1 MTPVRRYLGSRTAA
15 RKKRA
20 SDNGLAYNLVPSCF
34 AAPLFN
40 LGRSMSSQSA
50 ILGAKPPLTAAHG
63 GGVRGAILPRRSPQ
77 FEGRFGR
84 LFRTLPPAEFSI
96 ADLTLLAAENAM
108 TAEAESQDGLPAA
121 ALEDPQTKFHD
132 PEENTGIDAGYT
144 YLGQFIDHDITFD
157 PASSLQKGNDPDGL
171 IDYRS
176 PRLDLDCLYGRGPDD
191 QPYMYTSDG
200 RKFLL
205 GTQLTENGHRSS
217 ARDLPRHE
225 WQEDTKGQQDGGTRH
240 FSRALIG
247 DKRNDEN
254 VIVSQLQGAML
265 HFHNR
270 LVDDLDLDFAEAQR
284 MVRWHYQYVVLNDYL
299 PRIVGKAMM
308 DTILPPGDGSATL
321 ASGPHLKFYKFRDEL
336 FIPIEFSA
344 AAYRYGHSMVRPIYR
359 LNTHLDGG
367 DDPKKATADEKKR
380 GLAGRFFIFA
390 GVARRGLNGFD
401 KFPAQ
406 WAIDWSLF
414 FDINGS
420 AARVGKERVQPA
432 YKIDPSLVNPLAFL
446 PEFSL
451 VTKASTEQLTLKKLQ
466 PAPRPNAIANLALRN
481 LERGLFMS
489 LPSGQDV
496 ARAMGERA
504 LTDDELFVGKAAY
517 DEAFVKK
524 SNKRLV
530 DISANFAGKAPLWY
544 YVLGEALAG
553 WMAQV
558 TATNSKGD
566 AADRLPVT
574 LGPVGGRIVAETLVG
589 LVWGDSHSYLAQDP
603 NWAPAIKFAG
613 ERLQMG
619 DIIKYALRL

>member
-1 MTPVRRYLGSRTAA
+1 M
-15 RKKRA
+15 
-20 SDNGLAYNLVPSCF
+20 N
-34 AAPLFN
+34 
-40 LGRSMSSQSA
+40 SQSA
-50 ILGAKPPLTAAHG
+50 ALGPKPPLVAAHG

-84 LFRTLPPAEFSI
+84 LFRALPPADFSVE
-96 ADLTLLAAENAM
+96 DLKLLAAVDAM
-108 TAEAESQDGLPAA
+108 TAEAENENNLPAA
-121 ALEDPQTKFHD
+121 AREDPKTKFHD
-132 PEENTGIDAGYT
+132 PEENSGIDAGYT

-157 PASSLQKGNDPDGL
+157 PASSLQKVNDPDGL

-176 PRLDLDCLYGRGPDD
+176 PRLDLDCVYGRGPDD

-205 GTQLTENGHRSS
+205 GHQLTQNGHPSTS
-217 ARDLPRHE
+217 RDLARHE
-225 WQEDTKGQQDGGTRH
+225 WQETAKGQQEKGEKR
-240 FSRALIG
+240 FARALIG

-265 HFHNR
+265 QFHNR
-270 LVDDLDLDFAEAQR
+270 LVDEGDLTFAEAQR
-284 MVRWHYQYVVLNDYL
+284 LVRWHYQYVVVNDYL
-299 PRIVGKAMM
+299 PRIVGKALM
-308 DTILPPGDGSATL
+308 DDILPTGASAAGVAPKPKL
-321 ASGPHLKFYKFRDEL
+321 RFYKFRDEL
-336 FIPIEFSA
+336 FIPIEFAA

-367 DDPKKATADEKKR
+367 DNPDKATSEERKR

-390 GVARRGLNGFD
+390 GVARRGLNGFN
-401 KFPAQ
+401 KFPAE

-420 AARVGKERVQPA
+420 GKSVGKNRVQPA

-446 PEFSL
+446 PEFSI
-451 VTKASTEQLTLKKLQ
+451 VKEASTDPLTLARLQ
-466 PAPRPNAIANLALRN
+466 PPPVPNAIANLALRN

-517 DEAFVKK
+517 DEAFVTKR
-524 SNKRLV
+524 NKRLV
-530 DISANFAGKAPLWY
+530 DISPNFAGKAPLWY

-553 WMAQV
+553 WMAEV
-558 TATNSKGD
+558 RDTKRKGED
-566 AADRLPVT
+566 ADRIPVT

-589 LVWGDSHSYLAQDP
+589 LIWGDSHSYLAQDP
-603 NWAPAIKFAG
+603 NWSPTIHVAG

-619 DIIKYALRL
+619 DIIRYALRL